1 LSEFVY
7 LKIPATD
14 WRQIE
19 SDIEDMA
26 GGEAEILENV
36 EVLDMAEL
44 RADIAHDAVREYR
57 GFSD

>member
-1 LSEFVY
+1 MSADGEHVY
-7 LKIPATD
+7 LKIPVAD

-36 EVLDMAEL
+36 QEL
-44 RADIAHDAVREYR
+44 HFDSFGRFCTCGGDIIH
-57 GFSD
+57 G